1 MCNGAAIC
9 DADVSDEFS
18 SELRT
23 TAKGRV
29 ETEVS
34 RPLRPDHVPRDS
46 DHLHHERRRSPHIIQ
61 SHDLSGPNRRNKK
74 PDGYAPGAD
83 ERHRYL
89 SVVDGLPSSSRVA
102 RQLRTTASRKGNRRY
117 RRESH
122 ATALRVKPLTLSPIL
137 VFEAWPASFTP
148 SPPRRVMSRAAL
160 DRPMV
165 QNALYL
171 SLLVGETCCSR
182 DSGLLQLTPRPSNS
196 GWTYSPKMT
205 SDIVRKTISRSST
218 KEALRTYQTSS
229 AALPAVEIARPPMTC
244 AQPVKPGLHEKA
256 SRNRRPAGRPATV
269 AANRRTTSRHRGY

>member
-1 MCNGAAIC
+1 M
-9 DADVSDEFS
+9 
-18 SELRT
+18 
-23 TAKGRV
+23 
-29 ETEVS
+29 S

-61 SHDLSGPNRRNKK
+61 SHDLSGPNRRKK
-74 PDGYAPGAD
+74 RPDGYAPGAD

-205 SDIVRKTISRSST
+205 NDIVRKTISRSST

-229 AALPAVEIARPPMTC
+229 AALPAVEIARPPMPAPNRSSRACTRKPRGIGGRLVDRQQWPRTDERPL
-244 AQPVKPGLHEKA
+244 ATEDIEKLRKLVKTHAFHE
-256 SRNRRPAGRPATV
+256 SPDG
-269 AANRRTTSRHRGY
+269 